1 MRTPAD
7 RRKFRQEIGWYE
19 HEDGEGGE
27 YSSLDVP
34 ILHEDGSEEYD
45 IHTCFLNPVLM
56 RLYVAL
62 IRGPAAAAK
71 MLDPEADVHVPKT
84 DNMELIH
91 GIDHTEAGAI
101 AGSCV
106 LAIWGKSPDVHLNPR
121 GDHTNIDYKARFD
134 EYLDILTTGLR
145 KKSPSILHVFAEWD
159 RIVFPDAEAGCVDP
173 PNKQRRGKSDGYRRA
188 MEAMAAEVQGQG
200 EHHSDGEE
208 EATNGSGTEGVGD
221 GDPA

>member
-1 MRTPAD
+1 
-7 RRKFRQEIGWYE
+7 
-19 HEDGEGGE
+19 
-27 YSSLDVP
+27 
-34 ILHEDGSEEYD
+34 
-45 IHTCFLNPVLM
+45 
-56 RLYVAL
+56 
-62 IRGPAAAAK
+62 

-106 LAIWGKSPDVHLNPR
+106 LVRHTSMFPKALTHLDFQAIWGKSPDVHLNPR

-159 RIVFPDAEAGCVDP
+159 RIVFPDAEASCVDP

-208 EATNGSGTEGVGD
+208 EATNGSGTEGGD